1 MLGREEYD
9 EGYSIGCK
17 LQTLCYMPL
26 NPTGPLSV
34 FSQIYLTIADQFLA
48 LEFYSAFFI
57 SRDLHVSMFKQDV
70 LHKALLAKEKK
81 NSSQL
86 KAGLQ

>member
-9 EGYSIGCK
+9 EGYSIGYK